1 MTEDPAW
8 FGNDYALVP
17 KAEIQSRIER
27 FQKWLEAEALDGAF
41 LLQHVDIFYFSGTLQ
56 RSILFVPA
64 SGQPLLMVIK
74 SVQRAINESSL
85 KEVLPLGGRDA
96 LPSLLA
102 DFNHAPIERVGL
114 ELDVLPTAQYLWF
127 KNKFPQMQI
136 VDVSPGIRTL
146 RMIKSPYEI
155 DQIRRSAAILDKGYR
170 QIRGLIREGMP
181 ALEIDGLLFSIARR
195 EGHMGV
201 MRMRGWNQE
210 MMNAHV
216 FTGAGGAVVSC
227 CETPGN
233 GTGITPAMPQGAGR
247 ERVTRNQP
255 IYIDYGVAV
264 NGYHG
269 DQTRTL
275 VIGELDRTLARAHAC
290 SEEILETLGNEIR
303 PGMTCRAIYDKAKAI
318 AGKRGFEDHF
328 MGHGEGQVRFLG
340 HGLGLEIDEMPVI
353 APKFKMPV
361 EEGMVFAL
369 EPKFSFPGLGIVGIE
384 DDYLVTAQGLERL
397 TLTEQ
402 NLLQIS
408 GGPAPV

>member
-1 MTEDPAW
+1 MAEDVAISDN
-8 FGNDYALVP
+8 GYALVP

-27 FQKWLEAEALDGAF
+27 FQKWLASEALDGAF

-64 SGQPLLMVIK
+64 SGQPLLMVMK
-74 SVQRAINESSL
+74 SVQRARNESPL
-85 KEVLPLGGRDA
+85 QEILPLGGRDA
-96 LPSLLA
+96 LPSILA
-102 DFNHAPIERVGL
+102 DFNHGSLERVGL
-114 ELDVLPTAQYLWF
+114 ELDVLPAAQYLWLR
-127 KNKFPQMQI
+127 NKFSQTHF
-136 VDVSPGIRTL
+136 VDISPGIRTL

-155 DQIRRSAAILDKGYR
+155 DQIRQSAAILDKGCQ
-170 QIRGLIREGMP
+170 QIRWLIREGMP
-181 ALEIDGLLFSIARR
+181 ELEIDGLLFSIARR

-216 FTGAGGAVVSC
+216 FAGAGGAVVSC

-247 ERVTRNQP
+247 ARVTRNQP

-290 SEEILETLGNEIR
+290 SKEILETLEDGIR
-303 PGMTCRAIYDKAKAI
+303 PGMTCREIFDKAKII
-318 AGKRGFEDHF
+318 ACDRGFEDHF

-369 EPKFSFPGLGIVGIE
+369 EPKFSFPGAGIIGIE

-402 NLLQIS
+402 NVLQIS

>member
-1 MTEDPAW
+1 
-8 FGNDYALVP
+8 LVP

-64 SGQPLLMVIK
+64 SGQPLLMVMK

-102 DFNHAPIERVGL
+102 DFNHASLERVGL

-155 DQIRRSAAILDKGYR
+155 DQIRQSAAILDKGYQ

-181 ALEIDGLLFSIARR
+181 ALEIDGLLFS
-195 EGHMGV
+195 M
-201 MRMRGWNQE
+201 
-210 MMNAHV
+210 
-216 FTGAGGAVVSC
+216 
-227 CETPGN
+227 
-233 GTGITPAMPQGAGR
+233 
-247 ERVTRNQP
+247 
-255 IYIDYGVAV
+255 
-264 NGYHG
+264 
-269 DQTRTL
+269 
-275 VIGELDRTLARAHAC
+275 
-290 SEEILETLGNEIR
+290 GNEIR

-318 AGKRGFEDHF
+318 AGKRGVEDHF
-328 MGHGEGQVRFLG
+328 MGHGEGQVRF
-340 HGLGLEIDEMPVI
+340 LGLEIDEMPVI

-384 DDYLVTAQGLERL
+384 DDYLVTAQGLHRL

-402 NLLQIS
+402 KLLQIS